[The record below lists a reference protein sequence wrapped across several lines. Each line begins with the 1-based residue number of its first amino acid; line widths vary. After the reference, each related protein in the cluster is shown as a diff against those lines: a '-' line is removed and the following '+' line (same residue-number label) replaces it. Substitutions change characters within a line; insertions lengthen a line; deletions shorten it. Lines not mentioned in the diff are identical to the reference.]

1 MIILNQNVKHS
12 IFGVGVITGV
22 KDHRISV
29 KFKENIGTKM
39 FLYPEAFPKYLM
51 AVNETV
57 ENYVQEEL
65 RIKQEK
71 IRLEREEKERE
82 AAELEER
89 MEKVSV
95 RKKKTAT
102 KSTKKKS

>member
-1 MIILNQNVKHS
+1 MVILNQNVKHS

-29 KFKENIGTKM
+29 KFKENIGTKI

-57 ENYVQEEL
+57 ENYLQEEL
-65 RIKQEK
+65 SIKQEK

-82 AAELEER
+82 AAELEEKI
-89 MEKVSV
+89 EKISV
-95 RKKKTAT
+95 G
-102 KSTKKKS
+102 KKKSETGSKKKKS